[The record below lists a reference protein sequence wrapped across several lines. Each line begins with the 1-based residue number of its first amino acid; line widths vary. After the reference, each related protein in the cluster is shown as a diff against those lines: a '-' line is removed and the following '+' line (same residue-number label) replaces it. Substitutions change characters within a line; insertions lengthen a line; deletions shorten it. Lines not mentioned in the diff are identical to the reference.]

1 VSRAVIIRWALISGT
16 AAIVSA
22 AILLPAVDPVDD
34 PDAPL
39 FELLGDNE
47 IPNPIIDDL
56 LEIGG
61 DVASFLMRMVPG

>member
-1 VSRAVIIRWALISGT
+1 V
-16 AAIVSA
+16 
-22 AILLPAVDPVDD
+22 LPAVEPIADLETPV
-34 PDAPL
+34 